1 MHQVAH
7 WSPKTYHATAE
18 LVVADPPLA
27 DDRKGLRNAH
37 ACHHRIVL
45 IERGGV
51 PIVDKVCLSVCDSVN
66 TWTSNKCMHI

>member
-51 PIVDKVCLSVCDSVN
+51 PIVDKVCLSVCLSV
-66 TWTSNKCMHI
+66 S